1 MINVSKLTLPQ
12 IMGIT
17 LFSFFIIMGF
27 LAMKDSMETKKTSEG
42 TRRFPELRARRAR
55 PAAARRGG
63 RGRSGMLTS
72 GNLRLPGAGLRSGT
86 TKRSQPYGARG
97 TSGGLRGPSRS
108 PAEEAAYVAAAVAA
122 EAAETEAMARAM
134 GEWVGE

>member
-42 TRRFPELRARRAR
+42 PRRFAGMADLRARRSR
-55 PAAARRGG
+55 SQAARRGG

-72 GNLRLPGAGLRSGT
+72 GNLRLPGAGLRSVTG
-86 TKRSQPYGARG
+86 SQAPGRHAVGAGLGNPYLAQPGHGALP
-97 TSGGLRGPSRS
+97 TLR
-108 PAEEAAYVAAAVAA
+108 AVKGRK
-122 EAAETEAMARAM
+122 EGR
-134 GEWVGE
+134 